1 MNEIKSV
8 LKQHKQQ
15 LMKLPNVIGVG
26 IGKKGSKQV
35 IIVFVKQKMPESSLQ
50 PKDVVPKRLGRY
62 ETDVRPQIW
71 IGRIHM

>member
-1 MNEIKSV
+1 MNEIESV

-15 LMKLPNVIGVG
+15 LLKLPNVIGIG
-26 IGKKGSKQV
+26 IGEKGSKQV
-35 IIVFVKQKMPESSLQ
+35 IVVFVKQKMTKSSLRPQ
-50 PKDVVPKRLGRY
+50 DVVPKRLGRY